1 VHAIVLVQSDNPA
14 TYSAVLGQLLEPGRG
29 VTKITWAF
37 LESDVNKAMVPT
49 ASTKLSEE
57 SYQRVNDIRDLDSL
71 LRSTSILDVSGVPK
85 DTLLQVFAL
94 TAGRRNVHLWT
105 LSRTK
110 ANITVYV
117 PLTSNPMIAAFR
129 RSVFVYWAVVWTLVA
144 TALLGVLSLVLALL
158 GGYDSSSPFITWLS
172 LFVGVVSFVLGA
184 SLTPIRGKRSTSE
197 A

>member
-129 RSVFVYWAVVWTLVA
+129 RSVWTLVA